1 MRNGQ
6 RLFAGTMEKCRAAI
20 SQAAAI
26 QCGRARESRPSGRAR
41 PVAFHLWIN
50 PIAVWLGTR
59 NGIGCP
65 RSLTQSLGVCAA
77 SWQGLSSATDGGLSV
92 PSAGL
97 DLVAEVGEPAVCR

>member
-6 RLFAGTMEKCRAAI
+6 RLFAGTMEKCRTAA

-26 QCGRARESRPSGRAR
+26 QPSGRAR
-41 PVAFHLWIN
+41 PVEFHLWIN

-65 RSLTQSLGVCAA
+65 QSLTQSLRVCAA